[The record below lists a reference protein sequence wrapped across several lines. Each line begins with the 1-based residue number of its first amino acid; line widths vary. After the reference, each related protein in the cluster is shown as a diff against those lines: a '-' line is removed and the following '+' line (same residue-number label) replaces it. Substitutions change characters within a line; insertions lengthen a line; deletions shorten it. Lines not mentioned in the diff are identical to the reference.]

1 MLNNAKKFIKKGLLT
16 KVKIKKKNWVF
27 SNPVVVLDVM
37 SGGILK
43 VKIAYDT
50 DEYKKDEILKVNYK
64 FLNLV
69 NEKAWENIIQDYNNP
84 LR

>member
-1 MLNNAKKFIKKGLLT
+1 
-16 KVKIKKKNWVF
+16 
-27 SNPVVVLDVM
+27 M